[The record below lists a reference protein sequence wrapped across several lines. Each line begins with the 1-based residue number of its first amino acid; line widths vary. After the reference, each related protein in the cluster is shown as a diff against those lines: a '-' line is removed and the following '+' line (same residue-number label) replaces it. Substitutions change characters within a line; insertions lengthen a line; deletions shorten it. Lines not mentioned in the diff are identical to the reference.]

1 MKYLI
6 LFLLCCSVFWVE
18 NANAQVIQNDTI
30 TVADK
35 FVTAR
40 LDAVLDDLSKTYK
53 INIVFNRDQMH
64 DYDVTYHYFNY
75 KVKEIIEQI
84 CKSKGLFYA
93 KQPNGTYYVVQ
104 KPSDV
109 DKLKKQLKQ
118 GEMKAE
124 LSAGQVTTTIV
135 QGEAPVEKASLAHR
149 FNFTLAGKVTD
160 NQTGESL
167 PSASVKIRGTKLGA
181 ITNTDGYFTLQ
192 NVPADTCI
200 LEVSYA
206 GFRTSLE
213 RLTTEKSEQ
222 TLLISL
228 LPREGTLNEVV
239 INGKKE
245 GVLNTDTRRVSVI
258 QMTPA
263 KLSELPNI
271 GERDILR
278 SFQLMP
284 GISGSNESS
293 SGAYVRGGTPD
304 QNLVLFDGFT
314 VYQVDHLYGFYSAF
328 NVNAVKDV
336 QMYKGGFSSKFGGRL
351 SSVTDISGKE
361 GNKREAT
368 FGGDLS
374 LLSVNLWG
382 ETPIGDKS
390 SVLFSLR
397 RSYQGPL
404 YNKIFNKVTNTTTTT
419 TNSGPGGMGGG
430 GFGGGGRGGMANNQ
444 TQVSSWFYDLNGK
457 YTFTP
462 DDKNIFSLTYYSGK
476 DKVDNSR
483 DLGIPSILSSTVN
496 STTITDLTDY
506 GNVGSSAKWARR
518 LGSKVYA
525 NTTLSYSHYFSERN
539 RGTSSSITDSTG
551 TTAET
556 NAGNYEYNNLT
567 DYSAKTDWEWN
578 FNNKG
583 KILFG
588 GFASSQKVDY
598 TYTQN
603 DTTLLVN
610 QHNKAITAGGY
621 LEIEQNFGPL
631 RVQPGIRATHYDL
644 TGKNYIEPRFSASY
658 ALTDKLILKGAT
670 GRFYQ
675 FANKVSREDIL
686 SGTRD
691 FWVLANG
698 SSIPVGSALHYIA
711 GASYETD
718 KYLFSVEGY
727 YKTLKGLT
735 EYSLRQLRSEGMGP
749 NAAVTLEEN
758 FYNGIG
764 YSRGLEFMAQKKA
777 GNYTGWI
784 GYTLAEAYN
793 KFDVYGNDYY
803 AANQDVRHEFKSINM
818 YHMDR
823 WTFSATF
830 IYATGRPYTAPVGS
844 YTVDRAGA
852 GTRTYLVISGKN
864 TERLKSYQ
872 RLDAAVTYDLIRTN
886 SKKVG
891 TIGFSLFNIYN
902 RSNTWYRE
910 YQLVGNQV
918 ISTDVNYLGFTPNIT
933 LSLKW

>member
-1 MKYLI
+1 MKYIL
-6 LFLLCCSVFWVE
+6 LFLLCCSIFCL
-18 NANAQVIQNDTI
+18 NKAHAQVVQNDTI

-35 FVTAR
+35 FITSR

-53 INIVFNRDQMH
+53 ITFVFNRDQLH

-75 KVKEIIEQI
+75 KIKDMIDQI
-84 CKSKGLFYA
+84 CKSKGLFYS
-93 KQPNGTYYVVQ
+93 KQPNGTYYIMV
-104 KPSDV
+104 KPNDL
-109 DKLKKQLKQ
+109 DGLKRRVKQEALKAQ
-118 GEMKAE
+118 MGD
-124 LSAGQVTTTIV
+124 GQVVTTTVI
-135 QGEAPVEKASLAHR
+135 QGEAKPEKAMPPRR
-149 FNFTLAGKVTD
+149 FNFALAGKVTD
-160 NQTGESL
+160 NETGESL
-167 PSASVKIRGTKLGA
+167 PSASVKIQGTKLGA

-263 KLSELPNI
+263 KLADLPNI

-278 SFQLMP
+278 AFQLMP

-361 GNKREAT
+361 GNKRTASY
-368 FGGDLS
+368 GGDLS
-374 LLSVNLWG
+374 LLSVNLYG
-382 ETPIGDKS
+382 ETPLSDKS

-419 TNSGPGGMGGG
+419 TGGPGGMGG
-430 GFGGGGRGGMANNQ
+430 FGGGGRRGGMANNQ

-457 YTFTP
+457 YTYTP
-462 DDKNIFSLTYYSGK
+462 DDKNILSVTYYSGK

-483 DLGIPSILSSTVN
+483 DLGIPSILASTVN
-496 STTITDLTDY
+496 STSITDLTDY
-506 GNVGSSAKWARR
+506 GNVGTSAKWARR
-518 LGSKVYA
+518 WGNKVYS

-551 TTAET
+551 TTAEV
-556 NAGNYEYNNLT
+556 NSGNYEHNNLS
-567 DYSAKTDWEWN
+567 DYSAKSDWEWS
-578 FNNKG
+578 FSNKG
-583 KILFG
+583 KLLFG

-603 DTTLLVN
+603 DTTLLVD
-610 QHNKAITAGGY
+610 QHNKALTLGGY
-621 LEIEQNFGPL
+621 LEVEQNIGAL
-631 RVQPGIRATHYDL
+631 RVQPGLRLTHYDL
-644 TGKNYIEPRFSASY
+644 TGKNYVEPRFSASY
-658 ALTDKLILKGAT
+658 AITDKLIIKGAT

-675 FANKVSREDIL
+675 FANRVSREDIL
-686 SGTRD
+686 SGNRD

-698 SSIPVGSALHYIA
+698 TSIPVGSAYHYIA

-735 EYSLRQLRSEGMGP
+735 EYSLRQIRSEGMGP
-749 NAAVTLEEN
+749 NAATTLEEN
-758 FYNGIG
+758 FYNGTG
-764 YSRGLEFMAQKKA
+764 YAKGLEFMVQKKA

-793 KFDVYGNDYY
+793 KFAVYGDDYY
-803 AANQDVRHEFKSINM
+803 AANQDVRNEFKSINM

-830 IYATGRPYTAPVGS
+830 IYASGRPYTAPVGS

-872 RLDAAVTYDLIRTN
+872 RLDASVTYDLIRTN
-886 SKKVG
+886 SKKAG

-910 YQLVGNQV
+910 YQVVGNQV